1 VLLGLVEL
9 QVSMA
14 ELGPLEK
21 PVKLETPATQEQP
34 EERVKLAELVK
45 LDPKE
50 MQVPKVFRV

>member
-1 VLLGLVEL
+1 
-9 QVSMA
+9 MA

-34 EERVKLAELVK
+34 EEQVKLAEPVK
-45 LDPKE
+45 PDPKE